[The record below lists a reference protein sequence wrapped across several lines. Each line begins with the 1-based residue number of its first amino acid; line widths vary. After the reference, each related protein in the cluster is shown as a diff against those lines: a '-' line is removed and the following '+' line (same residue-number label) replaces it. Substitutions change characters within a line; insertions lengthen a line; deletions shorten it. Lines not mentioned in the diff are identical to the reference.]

1 MKTLKLE
8 SVEKAFFST
17 LSRLRQIKVLQR
29 SQLPLSS
36 SNISALKAGDM
47 VLLSGVV
54 YTARDAAH
62 KRLAELIR
70 KGKKLP
76 IPVRGQA
83 LYYTGPT
90 PAPKGRA
97 IGSCGPTTSSRMDEF
112 TPILLKAGLKAMIGK
127 GNRSAEVAKA
137 IRKYKAVYFLAL
149 AGCGALLSRYVKK
162 AEVIAYKDLGTE
174 AIRRL
179 EIRDFP
185 VIVGVD
191 SKGTNIFR

>member
-1 MKTLKLE
+1 MKTLE
-8 SVEKAFFST
+8 
-17 LSRLRQIKVLQR
+17 
-29 SQLPLSS
+29 LPLSS
-36 SNISALKAGDM
+36 SDISALKAGDM
-47 VLLSGVV
+47 VSLSGVV

-76 IPVRGQA
+76 MPIREQT

-90 PAPKGRA
+90 PAPIGRA
-97 IGSCGPTTSSRMDEF
+97 LGSCGPTTSSRMDEF
-112 TPILLKAGLKAMIGK
+112 TPLLLKAGLKAMIGK
-127 GNRSAEVAKA
+127 GKRSDEVEKA
-137 IRKYKAVYFLAL
+137 IRKYKAVYFLTL
-149 AGCGALLSRYVKK
+149 AGCGALLSRYINK

-191 SKGTNIFR
+191 SKGKSVFRNDCTDFKTDYTDGN